1 MRRREVIALL
11 GRAVVGSPLGA
22 QAQQP
27 ERMRRIGALLHIPE
41 SDREGQARIAAFR
54 QSLEA
59 LGWVEGR
66 NLTIEYR
73 WTGGDPQRAR
83 AAAAEM
89 VALAPEVILSHS
101 GPMLSAIRDATRTI
115 PIVFVQVVD
124 AVGQGFVENL
134 ARPAGNITGLSHFE
148 AEMGGKWLEILKE
161 VAPQVRRVAM
171 LYNPRSA
178 AEGAGSAIFLR
189 SFETIA
195 SALAVRPVALPV
207 REMTEVER
215 SLAAFAAEPNGGLL
229 VPPDIFNTTHRQE
242 IIALAAR
249 HRLPAIYPYRYY
261 VASGGLVSYGVELL
275 ELWRRAAEYVDRILK
290 GARPGDLPI
299 AQPNKFQLI
308 VNLKTAK
315 ALGLAIP
322 ETFLLRADEVIE

>member
-1 MRRREVIALL
+1 
-11 GRAVVGSPLGA
+11 
-22 QAQQP
+22 
-27 ERMRRIGALLHIPE
+27 MRRIGALMHISE
-41 SDREGQARIAAFR
+41 SDREGQARIKAFR

-83 AAAAEM
+83 SAASEM
-89 VALAPEVILSHS
+89 ASLAPEVILSHS
-101 GPMLSAIRDATRTI
+101 GPMLSAIRDATRTV

-124 AVGQGFVENL
+124 PVGQGFVESL
-134 ARPAGNITGLSHFE
+134 ARPGGNITGFTHFE
-148 AEMGGKWLEILKE
+148 PEMGGKWLEILKE

-178 AEGAGSAIFLR
+178 AEGAGSGIYLR

-195 SALAVRPVALPV
+195 SALAVHPVAFAV
-207 REMTEVER
+207 RDPTEMER

-229 VPPDIFNTTHRQE
+229 VPPDIFNTTHREE
-242 IIALAAR
+242 IIALSAR

-261 VASGGLVSYGVELL
+261 VLSGGLIAYGVDLL
-275 ELWRRAAEYVDRILK
+275 ELYPRAADYVDRILK

-299 AQPNKFQLI
+299 AQPTKFQLI

-315 ALGLAIP
+315 ALGLTIP
-322 ETFLLRADEVIE
+322 ESFLLRADEVIE

>member
-11 GRAVVGSPLGA
+11 GGAVVGSPLGA
-22 QAQQP
+22 RAQQP
-27 ERMRRIGALLHIPE
+27 ERVRRIGALLHILE

-89 VALAPEVILSHS
+89 AALAPEVILSHS
-101 GPMLSAIRDATRTI
+101 GPMLSAIHDATRTI

-124 AVGQGFVENL
+124 AVGQGFVQSL
-134 ARPAGNITGLSHFE
+134 ARPGGNITGLSHFE

-207 REMTEVER
+207 REMTRWSAASRLSRPSRTAGSWCRPTSSTRPIAKR
-215 SLAAFAAEPNGGLL
+215 SS
-229 VPPDIFNTTHRQE
+229 
-242 IIALAAR
+242 
-249 HRLPAIYPYRYY
+249 RLPRGTACPRSILTDTISR
-261 VASGGLVSYGVELL
+261 AGG
-275 ELWRRAAEYVDRILK
+275 
-290 GARPGDLPI
+290 
-299 AQPNKFQLI
+299 
-308 VNLKTAK
+308 
-315 ALGLAIP
+315 
-322 ETFLLRADEVIE
+322 